1 MFNPDVFDKLPA
13 GDKLDCPVMISTHSS
28 FSSGKFISKILW
40 DTMVTFAAKSIAQAT
55 LAKMVNR
62 AYMEQYWDDRM
73 RYNTWRADNGLT
85 KQVLDRAA
93 AAAAAAQA
101 TADLAAA
108 ASVAASSATAEAEAE
123 RATAAAA
130 RAGATTAKAL
140 PSFPVFRNKQPAQ
153 QQAAASA
160 KDFVYRSPPQS
171 DFGEYGDKNGYA
183 GLSISGALLNN
194 ILKGGAWR
202 RELHTRHQRGI
213 VASVVS
219 LDWNFQLAK
228 HMRVG
233 RGKQSHQA
241 ACLAGNEFSQ
251 CLGFWY
257 VAQGESYNE
266 MGPHLLRLVLRC
278 VENHDKV
285 CVHPDCMLFL
295 WPESSS

>member
-1 MFNPDVFDKLPA
+1 
-13 GDKLDCPVMISTHSS
+13 MISTHSS

-40 DTMVTFAAKSIAQAT
+40 DTMVTFAAKSISQAT

-85 KQVLDRAA
+85 KQVLDGAA

-108 ASVAASSATAEAEAE
+108 AASVAASSATAEAE

-160 KDFVYRSPPQS
+160 KDYVYRSPPQS
-171 DFGEYGDKNGYA
+171 DFGEYGDKTGYA
-183 GLSISGALLNN
+183 GLSISG
-194 ILKGGAWR
+194 GAF
-202 RELHTRHQRGI
+202 EQYFEG
-213 VASVVS
+213 
-219 LDWNFQLAK
+219 
-228 HMRVG
+228 
-233 RGKQSHQA
+233 
-241 ACLAGNEFSQ
+241 
-251 CLGFWY
+251 
-257 VAQGESYNE
+257 
-266 MGPHLLRLVLRC
+266 
-278 VENHDKV
+278 
-285 CVHPDCMLFL
+285 
-295 WPESSS
+295 